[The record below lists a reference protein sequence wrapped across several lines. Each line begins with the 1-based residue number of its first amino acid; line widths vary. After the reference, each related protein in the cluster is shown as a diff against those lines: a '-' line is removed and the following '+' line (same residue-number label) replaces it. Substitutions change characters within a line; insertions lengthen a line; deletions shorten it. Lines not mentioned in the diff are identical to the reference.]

1 MTFKGQPLTPSQ
13 YQLIVTLLRE
23 EAHVGRFKEA
33 HRAKAILTKIGEE
46 L

>member
-1 MTFKGQPLTPSQ
+1 MTLNGKTLTPSQ

-23 EAHVGRFKEA
+23 EAHVGRLKET

-46 L
+46 I

>member
-1 MTFKGQPLTPSQ
+1 MTLNGKTLTPSQ

-23 EAHVGRFKEA
+23 EAQIGRLKDA